1 MRFWKRRA
9 SLQVGTS
16 RYQLDDLKFSFEVT
30 SEDDAGI
37 PICKLEIY
45 NLAPSTRA
53 AISKGTPIIVNAGYQ
68 DDIGS
73 VFVGS
78 VASFSHDIGKLD
90 AVTKITAA
98 DSLQQWLGSN
108 VNKSYKGP
116 ITAKNVVAD
125 LLALFGVEVGL
136 CMLAEDPIYKR
147 GKVCTGRLKDVL
159 TKIVCKD
166 CKSRLLLR
174 TGQIVIAP
182 PEVGITTGYLL
193 TPQTGL
199 LKSSSK
205 SESQT
210 VNTAAKPA
218 KKTRAQQAEADGNEK
233 RECLLN
239 YHIGVGDIVL
249 IQDSTASGSYMVK
262 KITHKGDG
270 SGDWKTIMEVV
281 PS

>member
-1 MRFWKRRA
+1 
-9 SLQVGTS
+9 
-16 RYQLDDLKFSFEVT
+16 
-30 SEDDAGI
+30 
-37 PICKLEIY
+37 
-45 NLAPSTRA
+45 
-53 AISKGTPIIVNAGYQ
+53 
-68 DDIGS
+68 
-73 VFVGS
+73 
-78 VASFSHDIGKLD
+78 
-90 AVTKITAA
+90 
-98 DSLQQWLGSN
+98 
-108 VNKSYKGP
+108 
-116 ITAKNVVAD
+116 
-125 LLALFGVEVGL
+125 
-136 CMLAEDPIYKR
+136 MLAEDPIYKR

-159 TKIVCKD
+159 TKIVCTD

-193 TPQTGL
+193 TP
-199 LKSSSK
+199 
-205 SESQT
+205 QT

>member
-108 VNKSYKGP
+108 VNKSYK
-116 ITAKNVVAD
+116 
-125 LLALFGVEVGL
+125 
-136 CMLAEDPIYKR
+136 KR
-147 GKVCTGRLKDVL
+147 GGRPA
-159 TKIVCKD
+159 
-166 CKSRLLLR
+166 R
-174 TGQIVIAP
+174 TIRRRGRALHACRRSYI
-182 PEVGITTGYLL
+182 
-193 TPQTGL
+193 QTREGMY
-199 LKSSSK
+199 
-205 SESQT
+205 
-210 VNTAAKPA
+210 
-218 KKTRAQQAEADGNEK
+218 RQA
-233 RECLLN
+233 
-239 YHIGVGDIVL
+239 
-249 IQDSTASGSYMVK
+249 
-262 KITHKGDG
+262 
-270 SGDWKTIMEVV
+270 
-281 PS
+281 

>member
-53 AISKGTPIIVNAGYQ
+53 VISKGTPIIVNAGYQ

-125 LLALFGVEVGL
+125 LLALFGIEVGL

-159 TKIVCKD
+159 TKIVCTD

-182 PEVGITTGYLL
+182 PE
-193 TPQTGL
+193 
-199 LKSSSK
+199 S
-205 SESQT
+205 
-210 VNTAAKPA
+210 A
-218 KKTRAQQAEADGNEK
+218 
-233 RECLLN
+233 
-239 YHIGVGDIVL
+239 
-249 IQDSTASGSYMVK
+249 
-262 KITHKGDG
+262 
-270 SGDWKTIMEVV
+270 
-281 PS
+281 

>member
-1 MRFWKRRA
+1 M
-9 SLQVGTS
+9 LHH
-16 RYQLDDLKFSFEVT
+16 
-30 SEDDAGI
+30 
-37 PICKLEIY
+37 
-45 NLAPSTRA
+45 
-53 AISKGTPIIVNAGYQ
+53 
-68 DDIGS
+68 
-73 VFVGS
+73 
-78 VASFSHDIGKLD
+78 SHDIGKLD

-159 TKIVCKD
+159 TKIVCTD